1 MVSPAPNA
9 VPNAVLVPVEA
20 PESVVNWS
28 IAGVAAAE
36 RVTVVVAAPPRP
48 SLVSVADNEPARL
61 ISAVALVVRLILP
74 PVIEEV
80 PTVASSIL
88 LRRKSISAVL
98 PAPMPID
105 RLLLAIEPVVVV
117 PALNVIVL
125 LLTIR

>member
-28 IAGVAAAE
+28 IAGVAAAV

-48 SLVSVADNEPARL
+48 SLVSVADNEPAKL
-61 ISAVALVVRLILP
+61 TSAVVLVVRLILP
-74 PVIEEV
+74 PVM
-80 PTVASSIL
+80 VAEPPVALPISVSRL
-88 LRRKSISAVL
+88 LREAVL

-117 PALNVIVL
+117 PELNVIVL